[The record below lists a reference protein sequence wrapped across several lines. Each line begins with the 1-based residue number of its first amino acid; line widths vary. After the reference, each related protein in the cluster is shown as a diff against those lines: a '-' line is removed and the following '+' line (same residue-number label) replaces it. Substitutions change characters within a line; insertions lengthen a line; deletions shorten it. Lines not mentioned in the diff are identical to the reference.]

1 VAARAPAGALSRQC
15 FSVVSISCVVFIPN
29 ESMIRMLPSMEDR
42 SQTDRVSEGQNRTS
56 GVTNGGQIR
65 AVASGRGRRGG
76 AKQPRQIYCMIQV
89 DR

>member
-1 VAARAPAGALSRQC
+1 VAARAPADALSRQC

-56 GVTNGGQIR
+56 GVTNGG
-65 AVASGRGRRGG
+65 GG
-76 AKQPRQIYCMIQV
+76 KLGQLLPGAADKEAQSSLAKYNN
-89 DR
+89 